1 MNLNVFGQ
9 FNNCVNPARIQPFYQ
24 CNDVFYN
31 PVCGCNNVTY
41 RNQCEALNVYG
52 VENWYSG
59 VCSGI
64 HLDIYPNPVG
74 PSSPISINVSHSEF
88 INGNL
93 DIKIIDLY
101 GKVWYQNILNN
112 VNRINLQIDLSSL
125 RTGIYMVFVT
135 SSVKAFQVKKISK
148 Y

>member
-9 FNNCVNPARIQPFYQ
+9 LNNCVNPARIQPFYQ

-52 VENWYSG
+52 VENWHSG

-112 VNRINLQIDLSSL
+112 VNRINLQIDLSSY